1 MLPRGIALRIRP
13 AAGAILCSMFA
24 AVALCGCS
32 KRASIKTPSGIVLR
46 SQSVSLPA
54 HGREFAG
61 GPEAGMANTYC
72 LMCHSGGMVMTQPQL
87 TLAQWQAELHKMIS
101 TYGCPLPVANIDQLA
116 QFLAQASQNPASL
129 TAAPR

>member
-32 KRASIKTPSGIVLR
+32 RRASIKTPSGIVLR

-61 GPEAGMANTYC
+61 GPEAGEVLVQDRTAVEVTA
-72 LMCHSGGMVMTQPQL
+72 VM
-87 TLAQWQAELHKMIS
+87 
-101 TYGCPLPVANIDQLA
+101 GDR
-116 QFLAQASQNPASL
+116 
-129 TAAPR
+129 TAAGRRLGRGRGGGLGDGGLGCGHGFSPPVTAGMT